1 MMNKK
6 FTVLLSL
13 LLAATLTIPTFAGT
27 TALAAKANKKLDAV
41 AQYTV
46 VVDDKDTGV
55 EIPVMV
61 PLRKMAKATGMKV
74 TKKGNQVRLDTGE
87 MHADFTVGKDAYS
100 LTTSMKGAAG
110 ATGQFS
116 LGSAPYVVK
125 KTIYVPMS
133 LFWVIEGNDASVL
146 SINGQKINFSTKG
159 SDQTQIPNP
168 FVEYGTLADAEK
180 AAGFTFKVP
189 EQINGFKQSYI
200 SVIDGKMQQVVYE
213 KGESQV
219 TLRKMAGTDDISG
232 VYIDYAKKDQ
242 VAIGGHQTELRGDG
256 TSVFVA
262 VWNNGGY
269 TYAVYADAGVTAAQ
283 MTAIVES
290 IQ

>member
-27 TALAAKANKKLDAV
+27 TALAAKANKKLDTV
-41 AQYTV
+41 GQYTV

-87 MHADFTVGKDAYS
+87 MHADFTIGKDAYS
-100 LTTSMKGAAG
+100 LTTSMKGAEG

-146 SINGQKINFSTKG
+146 SIDGQKINFSTKG

-168 FVEYGTLADAEK
+168 FVAYGTLADAEK
-180 AAGFTFKVP
+180 AVGFTFKVP
-189 EQINGFKQSYI
+189 EQINGCKQSYI
-200 SVIDGKMQQVVYE
+200 SVMDGKMQQVVYE

-232 VYIDYAKKDQ
+232 VYIDYAKKDP

>member
-1 MMNKK
+1 MNKK

-27 TALAAKANKKLDAV
+27 TALAAKANQKLDTV

-55 EIPVMV
+55 EVPVMV

-87 MHADFTVGKDAYS
+87 MHADFTIGKDAYS
-100 LTTSMKGAAG
+100 LTTSIQGADG

-133 LFWVIEGNDASVL
+133 LFWVIEGNDSSVL
-146 SINGQKINFSTKG
+146 SIDGQKINFSTKDK
-159 SDQTQIPNP
+159 DQTQIPNP
-168 FVEYGTLADAEK
+168 FVEYGTLAEAEK
-180 AAGFTFKVP
+180 AAGFAFKVP
-189 EQINGFKQSYI
+189 EQIDGYKQSYI
-200 SVIDGKMQQVVYE
+200 SVMDGKMQQVVYE
-213 KGESQV
+213 KGESQI
-219 TLRKMAGTDDISG
+219 TLRKMAGTEDISG
-232 VYIDYAKKDQ
+232 VYIDYAKKEQ
-242 VAIGGHQTELRGDG
+242 VTIGGHQTELRGDG
-256 TSVFVA
+256 TLVYVA

-283 MTAIVES
+283 MTALVQS

>member
-27 TALAAKANKKLDAV
+27 TALASKANKKLDTV
-41 AQYTV
+41 GQYTV

-87 MHADFTVGKDAYS
+87 MHADFTIGKDAYS
-100 LTTSMKGAAG
+100 LTTSMKGADG

-146 SINGQKINFSTKG
+146 SIDGQKINFSTKG

-189 EQINGFKQSYI
+189 EQINGCKQSYI
-200 SVIDGKMQQVVYE
+200 SVMDGKMQQVVYE

-242 VAIGGHQTELRGDG
+242 VAIDGHQTELRGDG

>member
-27 TALAAKANKKLDAV
+27 TALAAKANKKLDTV

-74 TKKGNQVRLDTGE
+74 TKNGNRVRLDTGE
-87 MHADFTVGKDAYS
+87 MHADFTIGKDAYS

-189 EQINGFKQSYI
+189 EQMNGFKQSYI
-200 SVIDGKMQQVVYE
+200 SVMDGKMQQVVYE

>member
-27 TALAAKANKKLDAV
+27 TALAAKANKKLDTV

-100 LTTSMKGAAG
+100 LATSMKGAAG

-168 FVEYGTLADAEK
+168 FVDYQTLAEAEK
-180 AAGFTFKVP
+180 AAGYTIKLP
-189 EQINGFKQSYI
+189 EQIEGYKQTAY
-200 SVIDGKMQQVVYE
+200 SVRSAQMLQVVYE
-213 KGESQV
+213 KEASQI
-219 TLRKMAGTDDISG
+219 TIRKEAGTDDISG
-232 VYIDYAKKDQ
+232 VYIDYAKKEAQ
-242 VAIGGHQTELRGDG
+242 TIGGHQTELRGDG
-256 TSVFVA
+256 THVYVA
-262 VWNNGGY
+262 VWNQNGY
-269 TYAVYADAGVTAAQ
+269 TYSVYADAGVTAAQ

>member
-87 MHADFTVGKDAYS
+87 MHADFTIGKDAYS

-189 EQINGFKQSYI
+189 EQINGCKQSYI
-200 SVIDGKMQQVVYE
+200 SVMDGKMQQVVYE

-232 VYIDYAKKDQ
+232 VNIDYAKKDQ

>member
-27 TALAAKANKKLDAV
+27 TALAAKANKKLDTV
-41 AQYTV
+41 GQYTV

-159 SDQTQIPNP
+159 SNQTQTPDP

-189 EQINGFKQSYI
+189 EQINGCKQSLI
-200 SVIDGKMQQVVYE
+200 SVMDGKMQQVVYE
-213 KGESQV
+213 KGELQV

>member
-13 LLAATLTIPTFAGT
+13 LLAAALTIPTFAGT
-27 TALAAKANKKLDAV
+27 TAVASKANKKLDTV
-41 AQYTV
+41 GQYTV

-55 EIPVMV
+55 EVPVMV

-87 MHADFTVGKDAYS
+87 MHADFTIGKDAYS
-100 LTTSMKGAAG
+100 LTTSIQGAEG
-110 ATGQFS
+110 ATGLFS
-116 LGSAPYVVK
+116 LGSAPYIVK

-133 LFWVIEGNDASVL
+133 LFWVIEGNDSSVL
-146 SINGQKINFSTKG
+146 GINGQKINFSTKG
-159 SDQTQIPNP
+159 EDQTQVANP
-168 FVEYGTLADAEK
+168 FVEYQTLAEAEQ

-189 EQINGFKQSYI
+189 EQIDGYKQTVI
-200 SVIDGKMQQVVYE
+200 SVMDGKMQQVVYE
-213 KGESQV
+213 KGESQI
-219 TLRKMAGTDDISG
+219 TLRKMAGADDISG
-232 VYIDYAKKDQ
+232 VYIDYAKKDR
-242 VAIGGHQTELRGDG
+242 VAINGHQTELRGDG
-256 TSVFVA
+256 TCVYIA

-283 MTAIVES
+283 MTAIVQS

>member
-13 LLAATLTIPTFAGT
+13 LLAATLTIPAFAGT

-189 EQINGFKQSYI
+189 EQINGCKQSYI
-200 SVIDGKMQQVVYE
+200 SVMDGKMQQVVYE

-232 VYIDYAKKDQ
+232 VNIDYAKKDQ

>member
-27 TALAAKANKKLDAV
+27 TALAAKANKKLDTV
-41 AQYTV
+41 GQYTV

-55 EIPVMV
+55 EVPVMV

-87 MHADFTVGKDAYS
+87 MHADFTIGKDAYS
-100 LTTSMKGAAG
+100 LTTSMKGAEG

-146 SINGQKINFSTKG
+146 SIDGQKINFSTKG

-168 FVEYGTLADAEK
+168 FVAYGTLADAEK

-189 EQINGFKQSYI
+189 EQINGCKQSYI
-200 SVIDGKMQQVVYE
+200 SVMDGKMQQVVYE

>member
-27 TALAAKANKKLDAV
+27 TALAARANKKLDTV

-146 SINGQKINFSTKG
+146 SINGQKINFSTKA

-180 AAGFTFKVP
+180 ATGFTFKVP
-189 EQINGFKQSYI
+189 EQINGCKQSYI
-200 SVIDGKMQQVVYE
+200 SVMDGKMQQVVYE

>member
-6 FTVLLSL
+6 FTVLFSL

-100 LTTSMKGAAG
+100 LTTSIKGAAG

-168 FVEYGTLADAEK
+168 FVEYRTLADAEK

-189 EQINGFKQSYI
+189 EQINGCKQSYI
-200 SVIDGKMQQVVYE
+200 SVMDGKMQQVVYE

>member
-74 TKKGNQVRLDTGE
+74 TKKGNHVRLDTGE

-189 EQINGFKQSYI
+189 EQINGCKQSYI
-200 SVIDGKMQQVVYE
+200 SVMDGKMQQVVYE

-232 VYIDYAKKDQ
+232 VNIDYAKKDQ

-269 TYAVYADAGVTAAQ
+269 TYAVYADAGVTTAQ

-290 IQ
+290 IR

>member
-27 TALAAKANKKLDAV
+27 TALAAKANKKLDTV
-41 AQYTV
+41 GQYTV

-87 MHADFTVGKDAYS
+87 MHADFTIGKDAYS
-100 LTTSMKGAAG
+100 LTTSMKGADG

-146 SINGQKINFSTKG
+146 SIDGQKINFSTKG
-159 SDQTQIPNP
+159 SDQTQTPDP

-189 EQINGFKQSYI
+189 EQINGCKQSYI
-200 SVIDGKMQQVVYE
+200 SVMDGKMQQVVYE
-213 KGESQV
+213 NGESQV

-256 TSVFVA
+256 PSVFVA

>member
-100 LTTSMKGAAG
+100 LTTSMKGATG

-189 EQINGFKQSYI
+189 EQINGCKQSYI
-200 SVIDGKMQQVVYE
+200 SVMDGKMQQVVYE

>member
-27 TALAAKANKKLDAV
+27 TALAAKANKKLDTV

-189 EQINGFKQSYI
+189 EQMNGFKQSYI
-200 SVIDGKMQQVVYE
+200 SVMGGKMQQVVYE

>member
-74 TKKGNQVRLDTGE
+74 TKKGNRVRLDTGE
-87 MHADFTVGKDAYS
+87 MHADFTIGKDAYS

-189 EQINGFKQSYI
+189 EQMNGFKQSYI
-200 SVIDGKMQQVVYE
+200 SVMDGKMQQVVYE

>member
-27 TALAAKANKKLDAV
+27 TALAAKANKKLDTV
-41 AQYTV
+41 GQYTV

-87 MHADFTVGKDAYS
+87 MHADFTIGKDAYS
-100 LTTSMKGAAG
+100 LTTSMKGADG

-146 SINGQKINFSTKG
+146 SIDGQKINFSTKG

-189 EQINGFKQSYI
+189 EQINGCKQSYI
-200 SVIDGKMQQVVYE
+200 SVMDGKMQQVVYE

>member
-27 TALAAKANKKLDAV
+27 TALAAKANKKLDTV
-41 AQYTV
+41 GQYTV

-87 MHADFTVGKDAYS
+87 MHADFTIGKDAYS
-100 LTTSMKGAAG
+100 LTTSMKGAEG

-146 SINGQKINFSTKG
+146 SIDGQKINFSTKG

-168 FVEYGTLADAEK
+168 FVAYGTLADAEK

-189 EQINGFKQSYI
+189 EQINGCKQSYI
-200 SVIDGKMQQVVYE
+200 SVMDGKMQQVVYE

>member
-27 TALAAKANKKLDAV
+27 TALAARANKKLDTV

-87 MHADFTVGKDAYS
+87 MHADFTIGKDAYS
-100 LTTSMKGAAG
+100 LTTSIKGADG
-110 ATGQFS
+110 ATGLFS

-133 LFWVIEGNDASVL
+133 LFWVIEGNDSSVL
-146 SINGQKINFSTKG
+146 SIDGQKINFSTKG

-189 EQINGFKQSYI
+189 EQINGYKQSYI
-200 SVIDGKMQQVVYE
+200 SVMDGKMQQVVYE

>member
-27 TALAAKANKKLDAV
+27 TALAVKANKKLDTV
-41 AQYTV
+41 GQYTV

-87 MHADFTVGKDAYS
+87 MHADFTIGKDAYS
-100 LTTSMKGAAG
+100 LTTSMKGAEG

-146 SINGQKINFSTKG
+146 SIDGQKINFSTKG

-168 FVEYGTLADAEK
+168 FVAYGTLADAEK

-189 EQINGFKQSYI
+189 EQINGCKQSYI
-200 SVIDGKMQQVVYE
+200 SVMDGKMQQVVYE

>member
-87 MHADFTVGKDAYS
+87 MHADFTIGKDAYS

-189 EQINGFKQSYI
+189 EQMNGFKQSYI
-200 SVIDGKMQQVVYE
+200 SVMDGKMQQVVYE

-219 TLRKMAGTDDISG
+219 TLRKMAGIDDISG
-232 VYIDYAKKDQ
+232 VNIDYAKKDQ

>member
-189 EQINGFKQSYI
+189 EQMNGCKQSYI
-200 SVIDGKMQQVVYE
+200 SVMDGKMQQVVYE

-232 VYIDYAKKDQ
+232 VNIDYAKKDQ